1 MDKALVT
8 KKYEK
13 MSDCDIVKIA
23 KNETIP
29 ENIRNEAR
37 HALWYRYELQTYKM
51 QHALE
56 YRIRENRGLGGID
69 MEDFFP
75 GAYEG
80 AFLKALEGVKLDK
93 IVSPRQ
99 EATIRNKLAGKPE
112 SEIQAAIEKKR
123 QSWKFYQGYQFY
135 LQNYTNRDIVGKYLK
150 TRGRDISQ
158 SVFTSDEGED
168 FSENINSKKWSQIG
182 VEGDACPSAADS
194 YLQNENSKIF
204 WDAVNSTVQ
213 KLNRKQLA
221 IWKMREQGERKKT
234 IAERTGLSTSEINQE
249 LRTMRATLDS
259 EIKNQEKI
267 HKMNFVLTD

>member
-13 MSDCDIVKIA
+13 MSDCDIVKIT

-112 SEIQAAIEKKR
+112 SEIQAAIENKR

-150 TRGRDISQ
+150 TRGHDISQ

-168 FSENINSKKWSQIG
+168 FSENINSKKWSQVG

-204 WDAVNSTVQ
+204 WDAVNLTVQ

-259 EIKNQEKI
+259 EIKNQERI
-267 HKMNFVLTD
+267 HKISFVLTD